1 MLRLFWYVFNTLFWE
16 TLLWCGCHWVGADIW
31 EAVIGGPGGGW
42 ARHIVKQQICPFLAC
57 KPTDLLIAILT
68 RLYFECTVI
77 RSIRCN
83 ICILSVLKRTMVT
96 YLRFFNRR
104 TGVGDCNLSVG
115 VAYALKP
122 EVPAFILVHPDDK
135 LRVFI
140 WDPKSLGSLADAQLG
155 LSD

>member
-1 MLRLFWYVFNTLFWE
+1 
-16 TLLWCGCHWVGADIW
+16 
-31 EAVIGGPGGGW
+31 
-42 ARHIVKQQICPFLAC
+42 
-57 KPTDLLIAILT
+57 
-68 RLYFECTVI
+68 
-77 RSIRCN
+77 
-83 ICILSVLKRTMVT
+83 MVT